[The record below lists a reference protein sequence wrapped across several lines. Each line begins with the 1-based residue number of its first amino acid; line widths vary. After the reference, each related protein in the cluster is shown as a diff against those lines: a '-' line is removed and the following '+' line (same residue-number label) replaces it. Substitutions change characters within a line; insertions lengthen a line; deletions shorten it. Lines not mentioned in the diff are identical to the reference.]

1 MIINETERPLTRTS
15 IAQALRHIGV
25 QEGMTLLVH
34 SSLKSFNRWIVGGA
48 EAVVLGLED
57 ALGEDGTLVMP
68 THSSD
73 LSEPSVWANPPV
85 PQDWWQTIRDETPAF
100 SPDLTVT
107 RGMGQL
113 VECFRKQNG
122 TLRSGHPQVSFAAR
136 GPKAAFITAGHSLA
150 FGLGEQS
157 PLAKLYECGAYVLLL
172 GVGHGNNTSLHLA
185 EYRTSY
191 PGKSEITQGA
201 PIAMDGVREW
211 VTFTDININS
221 DDFAEL
227 GAAFDAHAGASM
239 KSGFLGDAEVKL
251 MPQRELVDF
260 GISRLASFRKQ

>member
-1 MIINETERPLTRTS
+1 MVINESELPLTRKS
-15 IAQALRHIGV
+15 IAAALSQIGV
-25 QEGMTLLVH
+25 EPGMTLLVH

-57 ALGEDGTLVMP
+57 AIGEDGTLVMP

-73 LSEPSVWANPPV
+73 LSDPALWANPPV
-85 PQDWWQTIRDETPAF
+85 PQDWWPIIRNEMPAF

-107 RGMGQL
+107 SGMGRL

-136 GPKAAFITAGHSLA
+136 GPKAAFITEGHSLE
-150 FGLGEQS
+150 FGLGEHS
-157 PLAKLYECGAYVLLL
+157 PLGKLYACGAFVLLL
-172 GVGHGNNTSLHLA
+172 GVGHGNNTSFHLA

-191 PGKSEITQGA
+191 PGKSEMTQGA
-201 PIAMDGVREW
+201 PIAVDGVREW
-211 VTFTDININS
+211 VTFPDININS

-227 GAAFDAHAGASM
+227 GTAFDAHAGGSM
-239 KSGFLGDAEVKL
+239 KSGFLGDAEIKL
-251 MPQRELVDF
+251 MSQRELVDF
-260 GISRLASFRKQ
+260 GIDWLASFRKQ